1 MFDGLC
7 EKAIPEE
14 LLRPSTQ
21 QRALVRYYMVYK
33 DHTPS
38 CNILYNSH
46 QCNPSHCERTSNLRG
61 ISMLQGS
68 CYST

>member
-1 MFDGLC
+1 MFDGLR

-14 LLRPSTQ
+14 LLRPSMQ

-46 QCNPSHCERTSNLRG
+46 QCKPLP
-61 ISMLQGS
+61 L
-68 CYST
+68 